1 MLEENYGKEYSV
13 QKRLC
18 EGTWRRPVL
27 TIQSPELRQEGS
39 QPLEDLQDSLRLKE
53 SNAFNNLTN
62 TLYFRG
68 YLEINMRK

>member
-1 MLEENYGKEYSV
+1 MFV
-13 QKRLC
+13 
-18 EGTWRRPVL
+18 RPADITMAAIQ
-27 TIQSPELRQEGS
+27 TISPELRQEGS

-68 YLEINMRK
+68 YLEINKRK